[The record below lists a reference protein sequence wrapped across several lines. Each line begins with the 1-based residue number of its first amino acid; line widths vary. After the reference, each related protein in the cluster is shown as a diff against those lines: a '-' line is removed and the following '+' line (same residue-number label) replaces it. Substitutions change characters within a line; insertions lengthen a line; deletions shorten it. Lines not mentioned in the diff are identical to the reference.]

1 MRTRPLESD
10 YLTDMFNSSVYEA
23 VLPAFM
29 DTATETSLSYSPC
42 TDATAP

>member
-10 YLTDMFNSSVYEA
+10 YLTDMFNSSIYEA
-23 VLPAFM
+23 ILPAFTA
-29 DTATETSLSYSPC
+29 TATETSLSYSSF